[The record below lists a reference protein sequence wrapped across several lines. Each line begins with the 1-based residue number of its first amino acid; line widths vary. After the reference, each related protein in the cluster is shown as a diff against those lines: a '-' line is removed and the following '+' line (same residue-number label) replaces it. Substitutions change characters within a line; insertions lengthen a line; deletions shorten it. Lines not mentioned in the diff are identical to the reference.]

1 MAMTISPRTMSFTFK
16 DEVELKKS
24 LAVLSEDVVSAS
36 ITFRLHQDIMAKAR
50 DGYTA
55 YMDHAPAFWSIALDS
70 MINQALLL
78 LGRVYDK
85 ETRALSL
92 PTFLEAYR
100 SHLTQS
106 QARSIF
112 GCPWTKWPV
121 VQTLDLEVSADGRR
135 RAKSLRI
142 KRLRVR
148 FLLGAPLITLTK
160 RMFSR
165 AD

>member
-1 MAMTISPRTMSFTFK
+1 MSFTFK

-112 GCPWTKWPV
+112 GRPWTK
-121 VQTLDLEVSADGRR
+121 
-135 RAKSLRI
+135 
-142 KRLRVR
+142 
-148 FLLGAPLITLTK
+148 
-160 RMFSR
+160 
-165 AD
+165 